1 MKVVYNKIN
10 GLEAHAFE
18 DPREPGRYVMPAG
31 STEIKPPNFDPSTQ
45 KCYYNESE
53 WIVED
58 IVLDENLPW
67 EPEDIFTHVRS
78 IRNQLLKDTD
88 WRVLPDYQGTDQ
100 ELWLVY
106 RQELRDI
113 LETYPSP
120 TWNSE
125 TQQIENLVWPETP
138 LEKE

>member
-1 MKVVYNKIN
+1 MKIVYNKIN
-10 GLEAHAFE
+10 GSKAHAFE
-18 DPREPGRYVMPAG
+18 DPREPGRYVLPAG
-31 STEIKPPNFDPSTQ
+31 STEIKPPGFDPSTQ

-58 IVLDENLPW
+58 IVIDEKPPW
-67 EPEDIFTHVRS
+67 KPEDIFEHVRN

-100 ELWLVY
+100 ELWLAY

-125 TQQIENLVWPETP
+125 TQEIENLVWPETP